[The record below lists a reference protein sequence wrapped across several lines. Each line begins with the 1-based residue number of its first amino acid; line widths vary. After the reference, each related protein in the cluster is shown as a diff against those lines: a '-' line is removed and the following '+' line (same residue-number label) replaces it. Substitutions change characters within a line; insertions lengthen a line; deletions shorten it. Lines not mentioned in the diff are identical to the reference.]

1 MCTDALRE
9 GAADLRLPHMTATV
23 SSSTRSGT
31 QYAPSVLAI
40 RGDEEIRLVPV
51 SDILFCTR
59 TGDYAVVVTSVG
71 EFRISKTLDA
81 LEARLARY
89 GFFRAH
95 RAYVVNLQQVRSIT
109 VWTRNAY
116 TLVLHGNREVPL
128 SKHRIGLLRRILDW

>member
-1 MCTDALRE
+1 
-9 GAADLRLPHMTATV
+9 MTATV
-23 SSSTRSGT
+23 SSSIRSRT
-31 QYAPSVLAI
+31 QYAPSVLPI

-59 TGDYAVVVTSVG
+59 TGDYAVVVISVG
-71 EFRISKTLDA
+71 EFRTSKTLDA
-81 LEARLARY
+81 LEARMARY

-116 TLVLHGNREVPL
+116 TLMLHGNREVPL